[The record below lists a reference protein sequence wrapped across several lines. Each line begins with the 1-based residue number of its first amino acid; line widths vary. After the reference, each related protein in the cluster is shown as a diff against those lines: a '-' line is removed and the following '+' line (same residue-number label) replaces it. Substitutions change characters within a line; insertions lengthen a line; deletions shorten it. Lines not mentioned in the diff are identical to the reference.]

1 MRISDWSSDVCSSD
15 LAVVEQE
22 FGEGFGQLRLA
33 DAGRAEKEETPQRPV
48 RVLQPG
54 TAASDGSGHGLY
66 RVRLANDALGQLLL
80 HVKQLFT
87 LALHHLVDRNA
98 RPARYD
104 RGDVLVRH
112 FLAQHCALCH
122 GLRLFRLFGE
132 RSEERRAGTECVSP
146 CMSRWL
152 PVP

>member
-1 MRISDWSSDVCSSD
+1 MRISDWNSDVCSSD
-15 LAVVEQE
+15 LHGVAVVEQE

-104 RGDVLVRH
+104 RGD
-112 FLAQHCALCH
+112 
-122 GLRLFRLFGE
+122 
-132 RSEERRAGTECVSP
+132 RSEEHTSEITSLMRRSY
-146 CMSRWL
+146 
-152 PVP
+152 